1 MDGGLVLFLKGAWRS
16 QYNVYDRGVFG
27 VNHGG
32 LWSSA
37 IKGLNRST
45 TESPEVRV

>member
-1 MDGGLVLFLKGAWRS
+1 MDGALVFFLKGAWRS

-32 LWSSA
+32 SGGQSL
-37 IKGLNRST
+37 K
-45 TESPEVRV
+45 V